1 MFARAKDVVSGM
13 TDRQGVSPGSGCHD
27 AVLYDDDA
35 VLVDAAARHLRAGAE
50 RGQTLML
57 VCSPQRNRMIRDA
70 VPELPRVAML
80 GDSDPYPS
88 CGETM
93 EFYAHEMRKAVDDG
107 GAGLCVVG
115 ALPDHT
121 HDVPRSWPRWSRYE
135 AAVNHVFADQPFDAL
150 CTYDTRRADPKLLRA
165 VRETHAHLY
174 RDGSPQA
181 NPEYRDPA
189 ELLSEW
195 SAPPVLPIETERPVL
210 EVLGIASQSSAE
222 RASEHL
228 TDVLATMDTALQ
240 SYAGLLFPADPA
252 LIEVDDYVLAV
263 NAVLAN
269 AVRHGTE
276 PVALRMWVDHDHV
289 VTTVTDSGSGF
300 DDPFRG
306 FSTASASG
314 VAHQHE
320 GLWLARQFTDDL
332 SFRHDADGF
341 TVRLRADLD
350 VRSEALV

>member
-1 MFARAKDVVSGM
+1 M
-13 TDRQGVSPGSGCHD
+13 TDRQRDSRASGCHD
-27 AVLYDDDA
+27 AVLYADDD
-35 VLVDAAARHLRAGAE
+35 LLIEAAAQHLRAGAE

-57 VCSPQRNRMIRDA
+57 ACAPQRNRAIRDA
-70 VPELPRVAML
+70 VPELPRIAML
-80 GDSDPYPS
+80 GESDAYLS
-88 CGETM
+88 CGETL
-93 EFYAHEMRKAVDDG
+93 EFYAEQVRQAGDDG

-115 ALPDHT
+115 ALPDRT
-121 HDVPRSWPRWSRYE
+121 YDVPRSWPRWSRYE

-165 VRETHAHLY
+165 VRQTHAHLY
-174 RDGSPQA
+174 RDGA
-181 NPEYRDPA
+181 TRVNPEYRDPA
-189 ELLSEW
+189 ELLREW
-195 SAPPVLPIETERPVL
+195 SAPPVLAAESERPVL
-210 EVLGIASQSSAE
+210 EIRGIADQPAAE
-222 RASEHL
+222 RAGQHL
-228 TDVLATMDTALQ
+228 ADVLSSMDTALQ

-252 LIEVDDYVLAV
+252 LIEVDEYVLAV
-263 NAVLAN
+263 DAVLAN
-269 AVRHGTE
+269 AVRHGTD

-289 VTTVTDSGSGF
+289 ITTVTDSGAGF

-306 FSTASASG
+306 FTTASASG

-332 SFRHDADGF
+332 SFRHDPDGF